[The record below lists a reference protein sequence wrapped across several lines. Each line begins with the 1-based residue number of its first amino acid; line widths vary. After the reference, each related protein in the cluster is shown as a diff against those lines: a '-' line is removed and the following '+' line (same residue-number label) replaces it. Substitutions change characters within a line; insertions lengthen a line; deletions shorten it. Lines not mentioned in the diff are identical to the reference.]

1 MRGLL
6 PSPVWL
12 TLLCAPAAAAAR
24 LSGLTDLPGAADSS
38 AQHQPGLCW
47 TDTGHHHST
56 ASRGHGTAANGL
68 SQALHCSRLC
78 FGGSGNLCPTL
89 PLLSSTQDP
98 GVGQSAGG
106 FNAETP
112 PKSAEREF
120 QRGREGAEYPRK
132 PQVPGGAFSC
142 CAVRSGDGNSSGE
155 WGSPQRRDS
164 RLKAVTGA
172 RFTTN
177 SGKGRTQRNE
187 THSCFRDIPKALK
200 TNPNDAS
207 LLS

>member
-1 MRGLL
+1 MHGLL

-12 TLLCAPAAAAAR
+12 TLLCAPAAAATR
-24 LSGLTDLPGAADSS
+24 LSGLIDLPGAADSS

-47 TDTGHHHST
+47 TDTGHNHST
-56 ASRGHGTAANGL
+56 ASRGHGAAANGL
-68 SQALHCSRLC
+68 SKALPCSRLC

-106 FNAETP
+106 FNEETP
-112 PKSAEREF
+112 PKSSEREF
-120 QRGREGAEYPRK
+120 QCGRKGAKYPRK

-142 CAVRSGDGNSSGE
+142 CPLQSGNSSGE

-164 RLKAVTGA
+164 RLKALTGA
-172 RFTTN
+172 SFATN
-177 SGKGRTQRNE
+177 SGKGRTERNE
-187 THSCFRDIPKALK
+187 TQLLFSRHTQSFENKPK
-200 TNPNDAS
+200 
-207 LLS
+207 